1 MGRLGI
7 GRGIDRRLK
16 MERTFW
22 LGGVYEKLGAY
33 SSKEDAE
40 RGMSPDETLDDM
52 LEDFKGKKVKI
63 QIEVVED

>member
-1 MGRLGI
+1 
-7 GRGIDRRLK
+7 